1 MNGRA
6 ISRIRI
12 LPVPGEAGFT
22 LFEVLIALAILG
34 IATVTVLQLLAGSLR
49 LSGQI
54 GEASSALLEAER
66 HLDESLVADDL
77 REGRTGGRGWGRE
90 VVLLGTIQDGS
101 ARRYRILVWAQEG
114 GRRVE
119 LATIRTV
126 VPR

>member
-1 MNGRA
+1 MTGQTRF
-6 ISRIRI
+6 R
-12 LPVPGEAGFT
+12 VPPPLRGEAGFT

-49 LSGQI
+49 LSGRI
-54 GEASSALLEAER
+54 VGVSSALLEAER
-66 HLDESLVADDL
+66 HLGESLVADDL

-90 VVLLGTIQDGS
+90 VVLLGTTQDGS
-101 ARRYRILVWAQEG
+101 VRRYRILVWAQEG

>member
-1 MNGRA
+1 M
-6 ISRIRI
+6 SRTSLRT
-12 LPVPGEAGFT
+12 PGQGEHGFT
-22 LFEVLIALAILG
+22 LFEVIIALAILG
-34 IATVTVLQLLAGSLR
+34 IACVTVLQLLAGSLR

-54 GEASSALLEAER
+54 VEVSAALVEAER
-66 HLDESLVADDL
+66 RLQESLLADEL
-77 REGRTGGRGWGRE
+77 REGQTGGRGWGQE
-90 VVLLGTIQDGS
+90 ITLLGTTQDGA